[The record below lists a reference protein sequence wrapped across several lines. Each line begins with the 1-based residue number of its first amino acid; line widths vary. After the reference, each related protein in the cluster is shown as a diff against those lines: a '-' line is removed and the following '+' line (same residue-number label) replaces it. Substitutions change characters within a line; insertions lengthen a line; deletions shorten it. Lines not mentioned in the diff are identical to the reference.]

1 MGGLSFSQQRPSATR
16 ADSVSARAALPRL
29 DGARNMGS
37 PVRARPSQVP
47 VRARDVPGPPE
58 QVGLLTGLVWRLL
71 CTGSA
76 HGQLEI
82 SQPGDTSERDADE
95 LAGTLTECCGDCAA
109 GRPCAS
115 GGPGGSSGK
124 LQRQHDGAA
133 SGASVAADVR
143 EVKAGLGGGQPLN
156 PSSRQRFEQRSGV
169 RLDGVRIHTDERA
182 AASARAVGALAYTLG
197 SDVVFAPG
205 RFAPHTIAG
214 ERLLAHEIAHVL
226 LDRQAQS
233 ALPARLHR
241 QAVTP
246 APAAGTTPP
255 SPAPPA
261 TTARAASSAAAS
273 SAPSATP
280 SASAVPPAMVAA
292 NKACVAGSGPGRPS
306 SKTYPYR
313 GVQMSTDPEFMRW
326 EMRLLIR
333 WHGLKGG
340 DMWFDALR
348 GRGFDLPLPF
358 SAHARAYGGLQPRT
372 PIDAKREMED
382 NQIRAQI
389 GPAAV
394 ALATSIY
401 PEVRQEAVNCLSE
414 FQKLMRA
421 TLETVLVESER
432 RLETQRIL
440 YGVKRTSEGPGG
452 AFEAK
457 NTVTFQGLVGA
468 AKDLLAIRNRI
479 TPLRQQQMG
488 LMVLRGKAFAVPES
502 NKPRYDALQVKI
514 DEIEKEY
521 DTARAGAALRYP
533 VLGAILDD
541 SSRESAS
548 FKLERLARGELTSP
562 PRGRFSPP
570 SGTAAMIGNVLEQ
583 PQSSINTVRK
593 KVDSDPDK
601 LWSIAPIVSLTRSV
615 LGTRSKVM
623 ADKLVDEKLEER
635 AFDETIKQLF
645 LGALALVLALPTGG
659 GSLAVGTAVAGAA
672 LSGYQA
678 LQSISKYQLE
688 MALTSTDLD
697 KRAYAISTEEPSAL
711 WVALDVV
718 VFVPDAAQALKAVRA
733 LRGPAR
739 DALLA
744 KEGVEAQQTAER
756 LAEAADN
763 IEGLSKPKPGQPG
776 LGQQLLDR
784 LAKLRKQPTA
794 TRALGAVG
802 ESEAKAV
809 VRSGETI
816 AKEAADASAVVSVLG
831 HDVKVTRSG
840 HIVIC
845 TECTWLRER
854 FARELADRPALL
866 DRMSEAER
874 EAAKGWLDA
883 PGRVKLSALTK
894 ELQQAREARLAAEVG
909 PLAAK
914 VAAAGDARAAFAS
927 VLARRPAISKEL
939 GELEQALAS
948 ATKVDPSMVA
958 KIDNLQARLAQLH
971 EIDAISKAPRNAQI
985 LEVSADEATANYY
998 KTTAS
1003 TVPGPPVVLE
1013 FPDGSRIWRDT
1024 AGGPIRHEATLGKSV
1039 GRAGMERDI
1048 YTAAEHGNLPPGP
1061 KYQRAHSLGQ
1071 GTGFESPYGVFYAP
1085 EAVNQTLQNHG
1096 IEAYMRD
1103 LAATARPGETFR
1115 VLTKTTTHSGA
1126 KQTLRMS
1133 TIDYTI
1139 VRAAGGQVE
1148 EVATYSIRV
1157 TSSAKHPLV
1166 TAGALRFSPT
1176 AAGQAISGRVPLPDV
1191 LTKPFSFSY

>member
-1 MGGLSFSQQRPSATR
+1 M
-16 ADSVSARAALPRL
+16 
-29 DGARNMGS
+29 
-37 PVRARPSQVP
+37 
-47 VRARDVPGPPE
+47 
-58 QVGLLTGLVWRLL
+58 
-71 CTGSA
+71 
-76 HGQLEI
+76 
-82 SQPGDTSERDADE
+82 
-95 LAGTLTECCGDCAA
+95 
-109 GRPCAS
+109 
-115 GGPGGSSGK
+115 
-124 LQRQHDGAA
+124 
-133 SGASVAADVR
+133 
-143 EVKAGLGGGQPLN
+143 
-156 PSSRQRFEQRSGV
+156 
-169 RLDGVRIHTDERA
+169 
-182 AASARAVGALAYTLG
+182 
-197 SDVVFAPG
+197 
-205 RFAPHTIAG
+205 
-214 ERLLAHEIAHVL
+214 
-226 LDRQAQS
+226 
-233 ALPARLHR
+233 
-241 QAVTP
+241 
-246 APAAGTTPP
+246 
-255 SPAPPA
+255 
-261 TTARAASSAAAS
+261 
-273 SAPSATP
+273 
-280 SASAVPPAMVAA
+280 
-292 NKACVAGSGPGRPS
+292 
-306 SKTYPYR
+306 
-313 GVQMSTDPEFMRW
+313 
-326 EMRLLIR
+326 
-333 WHGLKGG
+333 
-340 DMWFDALR
+340 
-348 GRGFDLPLPF
+348 
-358 SAHARAYGGLQPRT
+358 
-372 PIDAKREMED
+372 
-382 NQIRAQI
+382 
-389 GPAAV
+389 
-394 ALATSIY
+394 
-401 PEVRQEAVNCLSE
+401 
-414 FQKLMRA
+414 
-421 TLETVLVESER
+421 
-432 RLETQRIL
+432 
-440 YGVKRTSEGPGG
+440 
-452 AFEAK
+452 
-457 NTVTFQGLVGA
+457 
-468 AKDLLAIRNRI
+468 
-479 TPLRQQQMG
+479 
-488 LMVLRGKAFAVPES
+488 
-502 NKPRYDALQVKI
+502 
-514 DEIEKEY
+514 
-521 DTARAGAALRYP
+521 
-533 VLGAILDD
+533 
-541 SSRESAS
+541 
-548 FKLERLARGELTSP
+548 
-562 PRGRFSPP
+562 
-570 SGTAAMIGNVLEQ
+570 
-583 PQSSINTVRK
+583 
-593 KVDSDPDK
+593 
-601 LWSIAPIVSLTRSV
+601 SLTRSV

-733 LRGPAR
+733 LRGHGTRYWPRRVLRHSRRQKGWPRLLTISRACPSRSRASPGWASNCSTGSRSCASSQPRPRAR
-739 DALLA
+739 R
-744 KEGVEAQQTAER
+744 G
-756 LAEAADN
+756 
-763 IEGLSKPKPGQPG
+763 G
-776 LGQQLLDR
+776 
-784 LAKLRKQPTA
+784 
-794 TRALGAVG
+794 
-802 ESEAKAV
+802 
-809 VRSGETI
+809 
-816 AKEAADASAVVSVLG
+816 
-831 HDVKVTRSG
+831 
-840 HIVIC
+840 
-845 TECTWLRER
+845 RER
-854 FARELADRPALL
+854 GQGRGPLRRDDRQRGGRRLSGRLRSRPRREGDPLRAHRDLHRVHLAAGTVARELADRPALL